1 MIKFQS
7 RFKIQK
13 KNIILRVDLN
23 VPIINNRISDTSR
36 IIAIKKTINN
46 LLKNNN
52 KVFLVSHLGRPSGK
66 KNKKYSLKLIRNKIK
81 EILKVNKLHFF
92 DDNFGQK
99 LKKKISIMKFGE
111 VCLLENIRF
120 YKQEEK
126 NDLKFAKNLSNNFD
140 LYINDAFSASHR
152 YHSSVVGLTKFLPSY
167 AGLLFENELLNLEKL
182 FDNSR
187 KPNMAIIGGSKVS
200 TKISIIEK
208 LICSFDYLVIG
219 GGMANTFLAANN
231 YYLGKSFT
239 ENTFIKK
246 VKKIQK
252 LAITKKCKILLPKD
266 LVIAKKLKNNQKDF
280 EICSINNI
288 KVDYAAYDIGPES
301 IDNIKKLFSKV
312 KTIVWNGPLGA
323 FEYRPFDKSTKEI
336 SNSLAVAKKRHKLT
350 VVIGGGDT
358 IASIKK
364 VNLLKKY
371 SYVSTSGGAF
381 LEWLKGNSLPGIKAL
396 KNN

>member
-7 RFKIQK
+7 KFKIQK

-23 VPIINNRISDTSR
+23 VPMRNNRISDISR
-36 IIAIKKTINN
+36 ITAIKKTINN

-52 KVFLVSHLGRPSGK
+52 KVFLISHLGRPGGT

-81 EILKVNKLHFF
+81 EILKIDRLYFF
-92 DDNFGQK
+92 DDGFGQK
-99 LKKKISIMKFGE
+99 LKKKISTIKFGE

-120 YKQEEK
+120 YEQEEK
-126 NDLKFAKNLSNNFD
+126 NDLKFAKNLSDNFD

-167 AGLLFENELLNLEKL
+167 AGLLFENELFNLEKI
-182 FDNSR
+182 FDKSN

-208 LICSFDYLVIG
+208 LVCNFDYLVIG

-231 YYLGKSFT
+231 YYLGKSLI
-239 ENTFIKK
+239 ENTLIKK

-252 LAITKKCKILLPKD
+252 LAIIKKCKIILPKD
-266 LVIAKKLKNNQKDF
+266 LIIAKKLKNNTKNY
-280 EICSINNI
+280 EMCLINNV
-288 KVDYAAYDIGPES
+288 KVDYAAYDIGPKS
-301 IDNIKKLFSKV
+301 IENIKKLFSKV

-323 FEYRPFDKSTKEI
+323 FEYKPFNKSTKEI
-336 SNSLAVAKKRHKLT
+336 SNSLAMAKKQYKMT

-358 IASIKK
+358 IAAIKK
-364 VNLLKKY
+364 GNLLKKY